1 MRAGPGDAGLGPSPL
16 LQIQHPDVVAPAGMR
31 QHGLRIQ
38 PGTWN
43 SGSGL
48 SFMAELGFLQAGTL
62 GFAARGEGCAKA
74 AGRPQNLAENSS
86 WATPRPSQPPPGS
99 QGHLSDTLTPNL
111 HLPRSKGAP
120 KNDHFVLDDTGGVSC
135 HGRGAVGGHD
145 AVPPGK
151 RGRKTFPS
159 EGKRWMK
166 GQTKNPS
173 GLQSPREHITGENHK
188 ENLQTSK

>member
-120 KNDHFVLDDTGGVSC
+120 ENDHFVLDDTGGVSC

-151 RGRKTFPS
+151 EAGRH
-159 EGKRWMK
+159 
-166 GQTKNPS
+166 
-173 GLQSPREHITGENHK
+173 SPVK
-188 ENLQTSK
+188 ESAG